1 MITAMTTANAY
12 VSFSSLPSSRSSG
25 HRGNTPLITSI
36 AVFCL
41 IFLSISG
48 QFAMAGSYTGSDF
61 KKDCIQYEHM
71 QRMTGDFSAR
81 DAGFCLGYF
90 SAVLENATGFCL
102 PQDARK
108 REIHKKMA
116 QFLSQATELLDLDA
130 SEVILTGLK
139 ENFPCHGK

>member
-1 MITAMTTANAY
+1 M
-12 VSFSSLPSSRSSG
+12 
-25 HRGNTPLITSI
+25 PLITAI
-36 AVFCL
+36 TMFCL

-48 QFAMAGSYTGSDF
+48 QFALAGSYTGNDF

-71 QRMTGDFSAR
+71 QKMTGDFSAR

-108 REIHKKMA
+108 RDIHKKMA
-116 QFLSQATELLDLDA
+116 QFLTKATELLDLDA
-130 SEVILTGLK
+130 SEVILIGLK
-139 ENFPCHGK
+139 ENFPCHSK